1 MPAARRVARQL
12 CTAVGALLGVL
23 SVATSPLHAQA
34 PRAQVAPAEPARSD
48 SLLAQGRLAAAEDA
62 LYAAS
67 DARPRDPAA
76 RGALAAYL
84 ASRGRFAIAL
94 VLFDEAQRFGA
105 DAGRVQLARQ
115 EILPYTVAPG
125 SGGEVTVPLVQP
137 AAARTLAAFTVRPG
151 RSAASTFTAML
162 DPNVRG
168 VVLGRRAAAAFS
180 LDGTRR
186 IESLWI
192 GERRL
197 TRLAARVDSI
207 ASPDD
212 VRIGL
217 DVLWGL
223 HPLVDEAAGTITF
236 GHAPAPLNAASRVRQ
251 IPFVLTFPGLLLV
264 PQVGV
269 APLRAESPA
278 GRALLG
284 GRRWQLDARAGTV
297 RVEP

>member
-1 MPAARRVARQL
+1 MRPARLVARWSIAAVFL
-12 CTAVGALLGVL
+12 LSAGTA
-23 SVATSPLHAQA
+23 LHAQA
-34 PRAQVAPAEPARSD
+34 ARPPVAAPQPARSD
-48 SLLAQGRLAAAEDA
+48 SMLAQGRLAAAEDA
-62 LYAAS
+62 LYAAA
-67 DARPRDPAA
+67 DARPRDPGA

-105 DAGRVQLARQ
+105 DASRVQLARQ
-115 EILPYTVAPG
+115 EILPYAVAPG
-125 SGGEVTVPLVQP
+125 SGSEVTVPLVLP
-137 AAARTLAAFTVRPG
+137 TPPRTLAAFTVRPG
-151 RSAASTFTAML
+151 RSAASAFTAAL

-168 VVLGRRAAAAFS
+168 VVLGRRAAAAFA
-180 LDGTRR
+180 LDAARR

-197 TRLAARVDSI
+197 TRVEARVDSV

-223 HPLVDEAAGTITF
+223 HPLVDESARTITL
-236 GHAPAPLNAASRVRQ
+236 GRAPAPAAQSVKQ
-251 IPFVLTFPGLLLV
+251 IPFVLTFPGLMLV
-264 PQVGV
+264 PEVGV
-269 APLRAESPA
+269 PPVRAESPA

-297 RVEP
+297 RVEQ